1 MPRKF
6 TLAAAALAL
15 GAATLSLGG
24 SAQAA
29 TTPSVSVTSAC
40 QGGAGVITVGAR
52 RSPTGGT
59 IGATVIRDVKR
70 PNWSGF
76 TIVGNSEPSGPPTE
90 SGMLHPVDGVV
101 RDTTKSTLAWPK
113 PVMGMYF
120 SGDYSVFC
128 VGRVD
133 QNPYRVIGMG
143 PSSQITVRRDSGV
156 VRVEGEANRL
166 GKYRLTVRLWTPA
179 GFQEKSTVVN
189 VGIDTNIGEFRHRFT
204 GFQRTNKFTKA
215 VLIAKN
221 IRSGKTTTVTVRRTF

>member
-15 GAATLSLGG
+15 GAATLSLGS

-29 TTPSVSVTSAC
+29 TTPSVNVTSAC
-40 QGGAGVITVGAR
+40 HGGAGVITVGAR
-52 RSPTGGT
+52 RAPTGGT
-59 IGATVIRDVKR
+59 VGTTVIRDVKK

-76 TIVGNSEPSGPPTE
+76 TTVGNGEPSGPFPE

-101 RDTTKSTLAWPK
+101 RDTTKSNLAWPK

-133 QNPYRVIGMG
+133 QNRYRVIGTG
-143 PSSQITVRRDSGV
+143 SSSQITVRRDSGV
-156 VRVEGEANRL
+156 VRAEGEASRL

-179 GFQEKSTVVN
+179 GFQEKSKVVN

-215 VLIAKN
+215 VLITKH
-221 IRSGKTTTVTVRRTF
+221 IRSGKTTKVTVRRTF